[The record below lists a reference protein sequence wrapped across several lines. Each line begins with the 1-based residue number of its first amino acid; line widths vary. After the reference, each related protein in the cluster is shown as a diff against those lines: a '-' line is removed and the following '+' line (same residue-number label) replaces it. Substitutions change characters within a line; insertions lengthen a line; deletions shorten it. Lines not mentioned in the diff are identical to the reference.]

1 MKFTFKGGIHP
12 YEGKELT
19 MEKEVKE
26 YIPKGDMV
34 YPLSQHIGAPAK
46 PVVKKGDRVL
56 VGQKIAEAGGFVSA
70 NIHSAISGTVKNIES
85 RMTANGTKV
94 QSFVVENDGL
104 FEEMDFSKNI
114 KPLDQMYR
122 EDVKEAM
129 NESLKKL
136 RLDYVDLY
144 LMHWPVA
151 QKKESIM
158 PLEDE
163 DMLFISDAPIIDTW
177 KEMEEL
183 YRLGKA
189 KAIGVANFGVKR
201 LEKLI
206 NEAEINP
213 MVNQVESHP
222 YLKQNELLEF
232 LRNNNIVMTAY
243 APIGSGDKKIV
254 EDKIIK
260 EIAQKNN
267 VSEYQV
273 CLAWNINR
281 GVVVIPKSENVEH
294 LRENLGA
301 LNVMLDEGDMKKID
315 KIDKNERVLTA
326 DVFKIGPYKD
336 EDIFA

>member
-1 MKFTFKGGIHP
+1 MKSVV
-12 YEGKELT
+12 LSN
-19 MEKEVKE
+19 EVKMP
-26 YIPKGDMV
+26 IIGLGTWKSNKNSV
-34 YPLSQHIGAPAK
+34 YTTIRWALKLGYNHIDTASIYNNEEEI
-46 PVVKKGDRVL
+46 
-56 VGQKIAEAGGFVSA
+56 GQA
-70 NIHSAISGTVKNIES
+70 
-85 RMTANGTKV
+85 
-94 QSFVVENDGL
+94 L
-104 FEEMDFSKNI
+104 FDAMKEDNI
-114 KPLDQMYR
+114 KREDLFIVTKLWNNAHLK

-129 NESLKKL
+129 DESLKKL

-183 YRLGKA
+183 YRLGKT

-315 KIDKNERVLTA
+315 DIDIKERVLTA

>member
-1 MKFTFKGGIHP
+1 MKSVV
-12 YEGKELT
+12 LSN
-19 MEKEVKE
+19 EVKMP
-26 YIPKGDMV
+26 IMGLGTWKSNKNSV
-34 YPLSQHIGAPAK
+34 YTTIRWALKLGYNHIDTASIYNNEEEI
-46 PVVKKGDRVL
+46 
-56 VGQKIAEAGGFVSA
+56 GQA
-70 NIHSAISGTVKNIES
+70 
-85 RMTANGTKV
+85 
-94 QSFVVENDGL
+94 L
-104 FEEMDFSKNI
+104 FDAMKEDNI
-114 KPLDQMYR
+114 KREDLFIVTKLWNNAHLK

-129 NESLKKL
+129 DESLKKL

-243 APIGSGDKKIV
+243 APIGSGDKNIV